1 MHCEKCFLQH
11 NPFLLISGKADDINC
26 HFTNEVGY
34 QIQQT
39 LYHMK
44 FNEIKVKRRNK
55 FFMLVTHY
63 SRSMLEKVLWLS
75 SAFFSN
81 LTFTAQKMK
90 FSFKDLVTFTEE
102 ILNGKRHFLCSVIC
116 TKWRESFEMFN
127 VQISSRF
134 NVSI

>member
-63 SRSMLEKVLWLS
+63 SRSMLEKVL
-75 SAFFSN
+75 
-81 LTFTAQKMK
+81 
-90 FSFKDLVTFTEE
+90 
-102 ILNGKRHFLCSVIC
+102 
-116 TKWRESFEMFN
+116 
-127 VQISSRF
+127 
-134 NVSI
+134 

>member
-11 NPFLLISGKADDINC
+11 NPFLFISGKADGINC

-34 QIQQT
+34 QIQET

-63 SRSMLEKVLWLS
+63 SRSMLEKV
-75 SAFFSN
+75 F
-81 LTFTAQKMK
+81 
-90 FSFKDLVTFTEE
+90 
-102 ILNGKRHFLCSVIC
+102 
-116 TKWRESFEMFN
+116 
-127 VQISSRF
+127 
-134 NVSI
+134 